1 MMSPFKKSLEAN
13 PMRRITFGDRVRYRF
28 DTLMSKG
35 TIAQIAL
42 LGLITLI
49 FIVGTAAVVAITGIA
64 NADDNAGPDFFRLVW
79 MGLMRTLDA
88 GTMGGDE
95 GAPPFLGAM
104 LLITLGGVFVVST
117 LIGILTNGVEAKID
131 ELRKGRSFV
140 VEENHTLILGWSPQ
154 VFTLISEIVEANA
167 NKKNQCLVILADKDK
182 VEMEDEIRAKVPNTK
197 TTRIVCRTGNP
208 LDLTDLEIANPHA
221 ARSILIVGPKVD
233 EPDTYVIK
241 TMLALTNNPNRK
253 SGKYHIVAEI
263 QQPKNFAVARMVGRD
278 EAQVV
283 LIGDL
288 ISRITVQTCRQSGLS
303 VVYTELLNFG
313 GDEIYFKTEPA
324 LAGKTFGEALLAYA
338 DSTVIGLRTKDG
350 VHVNPPMDTRIAAG
364 DQIIAIAA
372 DDDRIQLAGVA
383 QFGIDESA
391 MQTKRSGAP
400 APEQTLILGWNQRA
414 SAILREL
421 DSYVAPGSRTTVV
434 ANIADFEKRT
444 AQTQHQSVTFQAA
457 DTTDRQVLEALTV
470 TTFDHIIVLSYSDD
484 LDTQRADAQ
493 TLITLLHL
501 RDMSERAQKEF
512 SIVSEMLDVRNR
524 ELAEVTRADDFIV
537 SDQLVSLLMAQVSEN
552 AELNAVFADLFDPEG
567 SEIYLKPAS
576 DYVRLDTPVNF
587 YTVVEAARRR
597 GEVAMGYRLKSAAH
611 DHEKT
616 YGVVLNPVKSNSITF
631 AQGDKL
637 IVLAEG

>member
-1 MMSPFKKSLEAN
+1 
-13 PMRRITFGDRVRYRF
+13 MRHITFWDRARYRF
-28 DTLMSKG
+28 DTWMSQG

-42 LGLITLI
+42 LGLLTLI
-49 FIVGTAAVVAITGIA
+49 FIVGTAAIVAVTGVA
-64 NADDNAGPDFFRLVW
+64 NADDASGPDFFRLVW

-104 LLITLGGVFVVST
+104 LLITLGGVFIVST
-117 LIGILTNGVEAKID
+117 LIGILTSGVEAKID

-167 NKKNQCLVILADKDK
+167 NQKNQCIVILADKDK

-221 ARSILIVGPKVD
+221 ARSIVIVGPKVED
-233 EPDTYVIK
+233 PDTHVIK
-241 TMLALTNNPNRK
+241 TMLALTNNPKRK
-253 SGKYHIVAEI
+253 PGKYHIVAEI
-263 QQPKNFAVARMVGRD
+263 QQPKNFEVARMVGRD
-278 EAQVV
+278 DAQVV

-324 LAGKTFGEALLAYA
+324 LAGKTFGEALLAFA

-350 VHVNPPMDTRIAAG
+350 TRLNPSMDTRIAAG

-372 DDDRIQLAGVA
+372 DDDRLKLSSTTNL
-383 QFGIDESA
+383 GIDESA
-391 MQTKRSGAP
+391 LQSKRGSVP
-400 APEQTLILGWNQRA
+400 APEYTLILGWNQRA
-414 SAILREL
+414 PAILREL
-421 DSYVAPGSRTTVV
+421 DNYVAPGSRTTVV
-434 ANIADFEKRT
+434 ANIADFDKRT
-444 AQTQHQSVTFQAA
+444 AQTRNQSVTFKEA
-457 DTTDRQVLEALTV
+457 DATDRQVLEALNV
-470 TTFDHIIVLSYSDD
+470 RTFNHIIVLSYSDD
-484 LDTQRADAQ
+484 MDPQRADAQ

-501 RDMSERAQKEF
+501 RELSERAEKGF

-552 AELNAVFADLFDPEG
+552 AELNTVFADLFDPAG

-576 DYVRLDTPVNF
+576 DYVRPDTPVNF
-587 YTVVEAARRR
+587 YTVVESARRR

-611 DHEKT
+611 DHEKS
-616 YGVVLNPVKSNSITF
+616 YGVVINPVKSNAITF
-631 AQGDKL
+631 TEGDKI
-637 IVLAEG
+637 IVLAES